1 MSDSLALVLVGDE
14 GVGKTALAVRF
25 CLEQYAEGSEPTLDD
40 SYRTRMVVDDR
51 PCVLEIIDTAG
62 RDEHAALREDHIR
75 NGDAF
80 IIAYSITSRESF
92 SHVRAYYDNIK
103 EVKKV
108 LAENTVQQPPSEHPC
123 RVPIILVGM
132 KKDLEFQREISFE
145 EGRKFGESL
154 DCWFYETSAKTG
166 SDLRD
171 GTAEKV
177 VACGEG
183 ERHGPQRQS
192 TAEGTTEPL
201 GATAAEPRRSSL
213 VVWP

>member
-1 MSDSLALVLVGDE
+1 
-14 GVGKTALAVRF
+14 
-25 CLEQYAEGSEPTLDD
+25 
-40 SYRTRMVVDDR
+40 MVVDDR

-154 DCWFYETSAKTG
+154 DCWFYETS
-166 SDLRD
+166 
-171 GTAEKV
+171 
-177 VACGEG
+177 CGK
-183 ERHGPQRQS
+183 
-192 TAEGTTEPL
+192 
-201 GATAAEPRRSSL
+201 
-213 VVWP
+213 